1 MTSEQDEKVTDEL
14 VSKTYRELDS
24 VQTPDHLNQSILR
37 MAAGKKA
44 GRNGFFVAAWMRP
57 VTWAATIALSLAIVL
72 ELSDVPTA
80 PVPVDVFPA
89 AESKLESI
97 REEITP
103 LDNDAPEQLENR
115 AQQPSAFE
123 RSSVAEEESPMPA
136 ALKPRAR
143 KRPSDQTA
151 VGRTVVDRL
160 DQPVA
165 RQKAA
170 AEPVASSLAVFEDQK
185 KLTDSNRACD
195 DETRQTASAWLECIA
210 DLRESG
216 AIVEADREFAALQ
229 QKYPDVAVDLEAN

>member
-1 MTSEQDEKVTDEL
+1 
-14 VSKTYRELDS
+14 
-24 VQTPDHLNQSILR
+24 
-37 MAAGKKA
+37 MAADKKA

-89 AESKLESI
+89 AESKLESL
-97 REEITP
+97 REELTP
-103 LDNDAPEQLENR
+103 LDGDALEQLENR
-115 AQQPSAFE
+115 AQQPSAFD

-143 KRPSDQTA
+143 KRPSDQAIVGPA
-151 VGRTVVDRL
+151 VADRL

-170 AEPVASSLAVFEDQK
+170 AESVESLVVFEAEK
-185 KLTDSNRACD
+185 KQTDSNRACD

>member
-37 MAAGKKA
+37 MAADKKA
-44 GRNGFFVAAWMRP
+44 GRNGFFAAAWMRP

-80 PVPVDVFPA
+80 PVPVDVIPA

-97 REEITP
+97 REEFTP
-103 LDNDAPEQLENR
+103 LDSDAPEQLGNR
-115 AQQPSAFE
+115 AGQLSEFD
-123 RSSVAEEESPMPA
+123 RSSVAEEELPMPA
-136 ALKPRAR
+136 AVKPRAR
-143 KRPSDQTA
+143 KRPSDPAT
-151 VGRTVVDRL
+151 VGRNLADRL
-160 DQPVA
+160 DQPAA
-165 RQKAA
+165 RQKSA
-170 AEPVASSLAVFEDQK
+170 AESVASLAVFEDEK
-185 KLTDSNRACD
+185 KQTDSSRACD

-216 AIVEADREFAALQ
+216 ALTEADREFAALQ
-229 QKYPDVAVDLEAN
+229 QKYPDVAADLEVN

>member
-1 MTSEQDEKVTDEL
+1 MTSERDEKVTDEL

-24 VQTPDHLNQSILR
+24 VRTPDHLNQSILR
-37 MAAGKKA
+37 MAADKKA

-80 PVPVDVFPA
+80 PVPVDVIPA
-89 AESKLESI
+89 AESKLESL
-97 REEITP
+97 REELTP
-103 LDNDAPEQLENR
+103 LDGDALEQLENR
-115 AQQPSAFE
+115 AQQPSEFE
-123 RSSVAEEESPMPA
+123 RSWVAEEELPVSA
-136 ALKPRAR
+136 AEKPRAR
-143 KRPSDQTA
+143 KRPSDQA
-151 VGRTVVDRL
+151 IVGRTVVDRL

-170 AEPVASSLAVFEDQK
+170 AEPVASPAVFEDEK

-195 DETRQTASAWLECIA
+195 DKMQQTASTWLECIA

-229 QKYPDVAVDLEAN
+229 QKYPDVAVDPEADK